1 VCAGIGYAEWS
12 SFCPLPN
19 FSTTKKQK
27 NALIVWKTYGN
38 ACYAGKMTSFSISD
52 SWSVACMQMT
62 PIYSK
67 EFEMDVSVP
76 PTGQLHIDLLFKQ

>member
-19 FSTTKKQK
+19 FFTKK

-52 SWSVACMQMT
+52 SWSVACMQVT

-76 PTGQLHIDLLFKQ
+76 PTGQLHIDLLLKQ